1 MNWSA
6 LTKKQKNMVIATA
19 VLAVI
24 QILVLAHLF
33 GWTRPSAGDRGSAR
47 DELADLQDKIEDA
60 RLLIARRQVITDEL
74 NSSISDLE
82 KLTVYTPTRSDRYAW
97 AYEYV
102 SRAAAQTGVELDSL
116 EEVLFLGG
124 GEEEDKKGKR
134 EEPPYQIRVSA
145 LCGYNRLVEFIW
157 RLEKGNPLLRIQ
169 DVDVVAM
176 RDLPERHQ
184 VRITLQWPAFVEIER
199 GGLE

>member
-6 LTKKQKNMVIATA
+6 LTKKQKNMVIATG

-33 GWTRPSAGDRGSAR
+33 GWTRPSSGSRGSAR
-47 DELADLQDKIEDA
+47 EELADLEEKIEDA
-60 RLLIARRQVITDEL
+60 RLLIARRKIITDEL
-74 NSSISDLE
+74 NASIADLE
-82 KLTVYTPTRSDRYAW
+82 TLTAYTPTRSDRYAW

-102 SRAAAQTGVELDSL
+102 SRAATQTGIELDSL

-124 GEEEDKKGKR
+124 EEDETDDSEK
-134 EEPPYQIRVSA
+134 EPYQIRVST

-157 RLEKGNPLLRIQ
+157 RLEKGNPLLRIK
-169 DVDVVAM
+169 DVEITAM

-184 VRITLQWPAFVEIER
+184 VRITLQWPAFVEIKR
-199 GGLE
+199 GGAE